1 VKHTN
6 KEIENCLTSDLQNLI
21 YEFESGNLTEELL
34 YGYFSEFLL
43 DANVD
48 SKIVVNV
55 LEQVNFGK
63 LGKEQALS
71 IKINEGW

>member
-1 VKHTN
+1 MKHTN

>member
-1 VKHTN
+1 MIKN
-6 KEIENCLTSDLQNLI
+6 IKEIENCLTSDLQNLI
-21 YEFESGNLTEELL
+21 YEFESGVLTEEML
-34 YGYFSEFLL
+34 YNYFSQFLL

-55 LEQVNFGK
+55 LEQKNFGE
-63 LGKEQALS
+63 LGKDAARA

>member
-1 VKHTN
+1 MKHTN
-6 KEIENCLTSDLQNLI
+6 KEIENCLTSNLQNLI
-21 YEFESGNLTEELL
+21 YEFKSGTLTEELL

-55 LEQVNFGK
+55 LEQVNFGE
-63 LGKEQALS
+63 LGKDAARA

>member
-1 VKHTN
+1 MIKTN

-21 YEFESGNLTEELL
+21 YEFNSGILTEEIL

-48 SKIVVNV
+48 SKIIVNV
-55 LEQVNFGK
+55 LEQINFGE
-63 LGKEQALS
+63 LGKKQALS